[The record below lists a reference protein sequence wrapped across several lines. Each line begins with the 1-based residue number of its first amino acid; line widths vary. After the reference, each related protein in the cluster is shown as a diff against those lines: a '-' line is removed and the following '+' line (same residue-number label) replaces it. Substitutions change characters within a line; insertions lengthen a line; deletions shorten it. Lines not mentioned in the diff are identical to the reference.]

1 MKIILRRFIAFVC
14 VLSAFC
20 ANAAAPQST
29 AAVRPDVRVVIDIS
43 GSMKQNDPHNLR
55 KPAYEMLIPLFPKNA
70 KAGVWT
76 FGEGVDVMVPLQSI
90 SEGWRALA
98 MSRASKITSTS
109 LYTNIPDALERAT
122 ANPESGYR
130 TSVILL
136 TDGMVDISK
145 SPEQNAAA
153 RKRLLDEILPRL
165 RQANVTVYA
174 IALSKSADRELME
187 RLAVDTGGLFAV
199 ANSAEE
205 LHKIFLQAF
214 DAAAP
219 AEQVPLQGNRFL
231 VDSSIDELT
240 TLVLHKGA
248 KPVELISPDNKR
260 HSFASHGD
268 DFKWFQGQ
276 GYDLITVKKPFE
288 GEWNIAAELEKGSR
302 VTIVSNLSL
311 TASRFAESLFKGG
324 AEQQLVAGLSQ
335 QGEILKQP
343 EFLQLVKFGAT
354 VQRRED
360 GQQWQIDLS
369 APNPT
374 PADGYFR
381 GPLTMLNELGT
392 YDIAI
397 NAEAKTFQRSQKQ
410 TLAVRDNFDVRVIAT
425 DSIPP
430 AHRATLFAQNPDI
443 DDAATMVTAHI
454 KSPDGK
460 TSEQP
465 VAMGTEREW
474 PLALD
479 TATQAGRFE
488 VSFEVAGQY
497 KKGEKFT
504 YRSAVVA
511 VDQNGTEVVEKAAAP
526 QPVAEK
532 HDEPKP
538 EVAAE
543 KNVTEE
549 KPAEPA
555 APAEKKNWKKWAL
568 YGGLAFGNLLIIG
581 LGFLAYRMIMGGN
594 KSAVL
599 DAADEDDE
607 DEEKP
612 SKGKDKGKDEKGGK
626 SDDAGET
633 KDKGKS
639 KRPKALD
646 LPDDAI
652 DIDPGD
658 DKKK

>member
-1 MKIILRRFIAFVC
+1 MKIISRRLIAIAYLLC
-14 VLSAFC
+14 AAFG
-20 ANAAAPQST
+20 Q
-29 AAVRPDVRVVIDIS
+29 AAVGEPVIATRPDVRVVIDIS

-55 KPAYEMLIPLFPKNA
+55 KSAFEMLIPLFPKNA

-76 FGEGVDVMVPLQSI
+76 FGESVDVMVPAQAI
-90 SEGWRALA
+90 SDAWRALA
-98 MSRASKITSTS
+98 LSKSAKITSSS
-109 LYTNIPDALERAT
+109 LYTNIPAALDQAT
-122 ANPESGYR
+122 AANPENGYR

-145 SPEQNAAA
+145 SPDENTAA
-153 RKRLLDEILPRL
+153 RQRVLNEILPRL
-165 RQANVTVYA
+165 RQAHVTVYA

-199 ANSAEE
+199 AETAEQ

-240 TLVLHKGA
+240 TLVFHKNN
-248 KPVELISPDNKR
+248 KPVELISPDNKH

-288 GEWNIAAELEKGSR
+288 GEWNIVADLEKGSR

-311 TASRFAESLFKGG
+311 SASRFAESLFKGDP
-324 AEQQLVAGLSQ
+324 AQNLVAALTQ
-335 QGEILKQP
+335 QGEVVKQT
-343 EFLQLVKFGAT
+343 EFLQLVKVGAT

-369 APNPT
+369 TPNPT

-381 GPLTMLNELGT
+381 APLAMLNEIGT

-397 NAEAKTFQRSQKQ
+397 NAVAKTFERSQKQ
-410 TLAVRDNFDVRVIAT
+410 TLAVRDNFDVRVSAT

-430 AHRATLFAQNPDI
+430 AHHVTLFAQNPEI
-443 DDAATMVTAHI
+443 DAATTTVTAHI
-454 KSPDGK
+454 KAPDGK
-460 TSEQP
+460 STDQA
-465 VAMGTEREW
+465 VTMTAEREW

-479 TATQAGRFE
+479 TATQNGRFE
-488 VSFEVAGQY
+488 VSFDVAGQY

-511 VDQNGTEVVEKAAAP
+511 VDQSGTQVVTKAEAP
-526 QPVAEK
+526 QPVVEK
-532 HDEPKP
+532 HDEPK
-538 EVAAE
+538 AE
-543 KNVTEE
+543 S
-549 KPAEPA
+549 KPADEKPA
-555 APAEKKNWKKWAL
+555 APAPAVEEKKDWKKWAL

-594 KSAVL
+594 KSEVL
-599 DAADEDDE
+599 ETPDDDE
-607 DEEKP
+607 DAEEGP
-612 SKGKDKGKDEKGGK
+612 AKGKDAKKSKDDSGDAKAKEGGK
-626 SDDAGET
+626 A
-633 KDKGKS
+633 
-639 KRPKALD
+639 KRRALD

-652 DIDPGD
+652 DID